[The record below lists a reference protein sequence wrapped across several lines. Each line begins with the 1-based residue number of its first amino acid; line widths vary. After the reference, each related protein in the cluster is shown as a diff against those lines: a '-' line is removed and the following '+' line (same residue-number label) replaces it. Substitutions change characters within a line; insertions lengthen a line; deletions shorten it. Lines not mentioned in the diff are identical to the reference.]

1 MATPMVIP
9 ESPEPQ
15 NNLEEDISIRFPL
28 VSKHA
33 RNYAAKLIQKAWSR
47 YMMRVVYNYLLQC
60 SHEFEA
66 TLNPKELSRIYPEFL
81 ESSDP
86 RMTAKLCIRMQGES
100 YPPCLVCRIVT
111 ESAPSIDGGK
121 HAPKWIPLFNSG
133 TIVPVDQKALVHI
146 FLEAVHYQRDSQKNE
161 KNSQT
166 IQFDDSIT
174 QIQAETPAK
183 QIKQEST
190 PSKQTSKEATS
201 AKQTKKEATPAK
213 TKKEATSTKTKKEAT
228 PTKTKKEATPSKQ
241 AQKEAAPSETKTENK
256 K

>member
-1 MATPMVIP
+1 MATPLVIS
-9 ESPEPQ
+9 ESQ
-15 NNLEEDISIRFPL
+15 DDQKEDISIRFPL

-47 YMMRVVYNYLLQC
+47 FMMRVVYNYLLQC
-60 SHEFEA
+60 SREFEA

-100 YPPCLVCRIVT
+100 FPPCLVCRIVT

-146 FLEAVHYQRDSQKNE
+146 FLEAIHYQHDSQKNG
-161 KNSQT
+161 KTQT
-166 IQFDDSIT
+166 IKIEN
-174 QIQAETPAK
+174 AENTMN
-183 QIKQEST
+183 QN
-190 PSKQTSKEATS
+190 
-201 AKQTKKEATPAK
+201 
-213 TKKEATSTKTKKEAT
+213 
-228 PTKTKKEATPSKQ
+228 
-241 AQKEAAPSETKTENK
+241 KTENATAQIK
-256 K
+256 IDNTGT

>member
-1 MATPMVIP
+1 MATPLVIP
-9 ESPEPQ
+9 ESSDFSNDQ
-15 NNLEEDISIRFPL
+15 NEDISVRFPL

-47 YMMRVVYNYLLQC
+47 FMMRVVYNYLLQC
-60 SHEFEA
+60 SREFEA

-146 FLEAVHYQRDSQKNE
+146 FLEAIHYQRDSQKND
-161 KNSQT
+161 KNLQSTELENTQSQA
-166 IQFDDSIT
+166 S
-174 QIQAETPAK
+174 AETLANQTK
-183 QIKQEST
+183 NEST
-190 PSKQTSKEATS
+190 AT
-201 AKQTKKEATPAK
+201 
-213 TKKEATSTKTKKEAT
+213 
-228 PTKTKKEATPSKQ
+228 
-241 AQKEAAPSETKTENK
+241 QKNGNK

>member
-1 MATPMVIP
+1 MATPIVIS
-9 ESPEPQ
+9 ESSELQ
-15 NNLEEDISIRFPL
+15 NSLEEDISVRFPL

-47 YMMRVVYNYLLQC
+47 FMMRVVYNYLLQC
-60 SHEFEA
+60 SREFEA

-86 RMTAKLCIRMQGES
+86 RMSAKLCIRMQGES

-111 ESAPSIDGGK
+111 ESAPSVDGGK

-146 FLEAVHYQRDSQKNE
+146 FLEAIHYQRDSQKNG

-166 IQFDDSIT
+166 IQIENT
-174 QIQAETPAK
+174 LTPLKTETTAKQTKTETPMKQVKTETPTRQIKKETPAK
-183 QIKQEST
+183 QS
-190 PSKQTSKEATS
+190 
-201 AKQTKKEATPAK
+201 KKETTPA
-213 TKKEATSTKTKKEAT
+213 
-228 PTKTKKEATPSKQ
+228 Q
-241 AQKEAAPSETKTENK
+241 NKTENK